1 MECAEAREVLVVQR
15 EKGGCHED
23 NVKRIW
29 RLLERSTATT
39 PVRPEVNQSGTLGC
53 GVCPR
58 YQVETLLRNVQD
70 SQSGGLEL
78 PVIDC

>member
-1 MECAEAREVLVVQR
+1 MERAEAREVLVVQR
-15 EKGGCHED
+15 KIGGFHED
-23 NVKRIW
+23 NIKRIW
-29 RLLERSTATT
+29 RLLERSTATA

-53 GVCPR
+53 GVWPH
-58 YQVETLLRNVQD
+58 YQVQALLRNVQE